1 MDLIYADVE
10 KGIIIDR
17 GVLNTYT
24 FDCSFGEKENDFE
37 LRVPMGA
44 HELSEDQIVYVNGT
58 EYGGVI
64 DAIEVD
70 TENQMMIYSGRTWH
84 GILENKILYP
94 QPGFN
99 YFYVNGDAN
108 DVLREL
114 LERMNIIP
122 GDLNE
127 LYVKPENAFMS
138 VAEHLAGYEV
148 DAKVASESGNYAHG
162 YTFIRDLLYQNDL
175 KPKIVNGVIEAVPN
189 IDYSSDDDFL
199 EGTDQFR
206 AKRNYN
212 SINRLHC
219 MGSGNLADRYVIDL
233 YLDENGGLLPY
244 ARENPVQDSDYYTDI
259 AALAESTNEEDI
271 KNFEILSAH
280 MVTGINEMSDI
291 YDYPSIGSTYHY
303 VLLETVPD
311 DWGKDLTPSKQL
323 DEKEWGFEQYFNQTL
338 KNDTVEYKNLEK
350 PALAYRYDLQ
360 LSMPEDW
367 TSSFANYYVSDNEG
381 YKSVDPVELYDV
393 QSTEPPQ
400 WYAGAYMNYY
410 KLENGSYVTISQV
423 PGLIRLTSPPP
434 DWDTSW
440 TSYCN
445 QDGSKVESVVPPATY
460 ELLRSSTAPSDWA
473 DKYSNYYTS
482 DGINFSPVGPDTK
495 KKKKLTTYQPSDW
508 KKNYKNYFTKK
519 GSKYYAVTAKTAP
532 AWKANTY
539 YMEVTVNK
547 VPKYKKN
554 TYYVKHQDDPHAPQF
569 VPGVYYSSGYV
580 IPKFSAQTVYKKRTY
595 PTWKTNTYYTAVQ
608 YQPIPEFITGAFF
621 RQYEDHFEALIE
633 AAKKKLEEYMKK
645 DELDITL
652 DEKRVYDIN
661 DRIGASDEVTGI
673 GASERITQKIIK
685 IERGIVTY
693 KYNTGK

>member
-24 FDCSFGEKENDFE
+24 YDCSFGEKENNFE

-44 HELSEDQIVYVNGT
+44 HELSEDQVVYVNGT

-70 TENQMMIYSGRTWH
+70 TENQMMIYTGRTWH

-94 QPGFN
+94 QPGYN

-108 DVLREL
+108 EVLREL

-138 VAEHLAGYEV
+138 VAAHNAGYDV
-148 DAKVASESGNYAHG
+148 DARVASESGNYAHG
-162 YTFIRDLLYQNDL
+162 YTFIRDLLYQFDL

-189 IDYSSDDDFL
+189 VDYSSDDDFL
-199 EGTDQFR
+199 EGTDQFK

-271 KNFEILSAH
+271 ANFAILSAH

-303 VLLETVPD
+303 VLLETVPE
-311 DWGKDLTPSKQL
+311 DWSKDLTPSNDL
-323 DEKEWGFEQYFNQTL
+323 DEKEWGFEQYFSQTL

-350 PALAYRYDLQ
+350 PALDYRYDLQ

-367 TSSFANYYVSDNEG
+367 SSNFADYYVSNSEG
-381 YKSVDPVELYDV
+381 YKSVDSVELYDV

-400 WYAGAYMNYY
+400 WDKGAYLNYF

-423 PGLIRLTSPPP
+423 PGLIRLDNIPP
-434 DWDTSW
+434 DWTTNWSG
-440 TSYCN
+440 YCN
-445 QDGSKVESVVPPATY
+445 QDGSKVQSVVPQPTY
-460 ELLRSSTAPSDWA
+460 ELLKSKTAPSDWSRN
-473 DKYSNYYTS
+473 YSSYYTS
-482 DGINFSPVGPDTK
+482 DGINFNPVGPDTQK
-495 KKKKLTTYQPSDW
+495 VKELTTYQPSDW

-519 GSKYYAVTAKTAP
+519 GTKYYTVNTKTAP
-532 AWKANTY
+532 KWKANTY
-539 YMEVTVNK
+539 YMEVTKNK

-554 TYYVKHQDDPHAPQF
+554 TYYVKHQDPEHAPTF
-569 VPGVYYSSGYV
+569 VPGAYYSSGYV
-580 IPKFSAQTVYKKRTY
+580 IPAFSAQTVYKKRTY
-595 PTWKTNTYYTAVQ
+595 PTWQTNTYYTAVQ
-608 YQPIPEFITGAFF
+608 YQPIPEFITGAYFK
-621 RQYEDHFEALIE
+621 QYEDHFEALIE

-645 DELDITL
+645 DELEITL

>member
-17 GVLNTYT
+17 GVLNTYK

-94 QPGFN
+94 QPGYN

-108 DVLREL
+108 EVLREL

-138 VAEHLAGYEV
+138 VAEHNAGYDV
-148 DAKVASESGNYAHG
+148 NARVASVSGNYAHG
-162 YTFIRDLLYQNDL
+162 YTFIRDLLYMFDL
-175 KPKIVNGVIEAVPN
+175 KPQIVNGVIEAVPN
-189 IDYSSDDDFL
+189 VDYSSDDDFL

-271 KNFEILSAH
+271 KNFAILSDH
-280 MVTGINEMSDI
+280 MVTGINEMAEI

-311 DWGKDLTPSKQL
+311 DWGKDLTPSKDL
-323 DEKEWGFEQYFNQTL
+323 DEKEWGFEQYFSQTL

-360 LSMPEDW
+360 LSMPGDW
-367 TSSFANYYVSDNEG
+367 TSNFANYYVSDNEG

-423 PGLIRLTSPPP
+423 PGLIRLTTQPP
-434 DWDTSW
+434 DWTTRW
-440 TSYCN
+440 TEYCK
-445 QDGSKVESVVPPATY
+445 QDGSKVESIVPDPTY
-460 ELLRSSTAPSDWA
+460 ELLKNKPSDW
-473 DKYSNYYTS
+473 DKYYSNYYQT
-482 DGINFSPVGPDTK
+482 DGVDFSPVSPKSVKDHV
-495 KKKKLTTYQPSDW
+495 LTTYQPSNW
-508 KKNYKNYFTKK
+508 KKEYKNYFRRTGK
-519 GSKYYAVTAKTAP
+519 KYYQVTDKTAP
-532 AWKANTY
+532 KWKAKTFY
-539 YMEVTVNK
+539 KEVTKNETPSFRKNK
-547 VPKYKKN
+547 
-554 TYYVKHQDDPHAPQF
+554 YYVKHQDDPHAPNF
-569 VPGVYYSSGYV
+569 VPGAYYSSGYV
-580 IPKFSAQTVYKKRTY
+580 IPAFSAQTVYKKRTY
-595 PTWKTNTYYTAVQ
+595 PTWQSNTYYTAVQ
-608 YQPIPEFITGAFF
+608 YQPIPEFIAGTYFK
-621 RQYEDHFEALIE
+621 QYEDHFEALIE

-645 DELDITL
+645 DELEITL

-673 GASERITQKIIK
+673 GASERITQKIIT
-685 IERGIVTY
+685 IERGIVRY

>member
-17 GVLNTYT
+17 GVLNIYK

-44 HELSEDQIVYVNGT
+44 HKLSEDQIVYVNGT

-70 TENQMMIYSGRTWH
+70 TENQKMVYTGRTWH

-94 QPGFN
+94 QPGYN

-108 DVLREL
+108 EVLREL

-138 VAEHLAGYEV
+138 VAEHNAGYDV
-148 DAKVASESGNYAHG
+148 DARVSSESGNYAHG
-162 YTFIRDLLYQNDL
+162 YTFIRDLLYQFDL

-280 MVTGINEMSDI
+280 MVTGINEMADI

-311 DWGKDLTPSKQL
+311 DWGKDLTPSKDL
-323 DEKEWGFEQYFNQTL
+323 DEKEWGFEQYFSQTL

-360 LSMPEDW
+360 LSMPGDW
-367 TSSFANYYVSDNEG
+367 TSNFANYYVSDNEG

-423 PGLIRLTSPPP
+423 PGLIRLTTQPP
-434 DWDTSW
+434 DWTTRW
-440 TSYCN
+440 TEYCK
-445 QDGSKVESVVPPATY
+445 QDGSKVESIVPEPTY
-460 ELLRSSTAPSDWA
+460 ELLKKKPSDW
-473 DKYSNYYTS
+473 DKYYSNYYQT
-482 DGINFSPVGPDTK
+482 DGVDFSTVSPKSVKDYV
-495 KKKKLTTYQPSDW
+495 LTTYQPSNW
-508 KKNYKNYFTKK
+508 KKEYKNYFRRK
-519 GSKYYAVTAKTAP
+519 GKEHYQVTDKTVP
-532 AWKANTY
+532 KWKANTFY
-539 YMEVTVNK
+539 KEVTKNETPSFRKNK
-547 VPKYKKN
+547 
-554 TYYVKHQDDPHAPQF
+554 YYVKHQDDPHAPPF
-569 VPGVYYSSGYV
+569 VAGAYYSSGYV
-580 IPKFSAQTVYKKRTY
+580 IPAFSAQTVYKKRTY
-595 PTWKTNTYYTAVQ
+595 PTWQTNTYYTAVQ
-608 YQPIPEFITGAFF
+608 YQPIPEFIAGAYFK
-621 RQYEDHFEALIE
+621 QYEDHFEALIE

-645 DELDITL
+645 DELEITL

-673 GASERITQKIIK
+673 GASERITQKIIT
-685 IERGIVTY
+685 IERGIVRY

>member
-10 KGIIIDR
+10 KGIIVDR

-24 FDCSFGEKENDFE
+24 YDCSFGEKENNFE
-37 LRVPMGA
+37 IRVPMGA
-44 HELSEDQIVYVNGT
+44 HELSEDQVVYVNGS

-70 TENQMMIYSGRTWH
+70 TENQKMIYTGRTWH

-94 QPGFN
+94 QPGYN

-108 DVLREL
+108 EVLREL

-138 VAEHLAGYEV
+138 VAAHNAGYEV
-148 DAKVASESGNYAHG
+148 NARVASESGNYARG
-162 YTFIRDLLYQNDL
+162 YTFIRDLLYQFDL

-189 IDYSSDDDFL
+189 VDYSSDDDFL
-199 EGTDQFR
+199 EGTDQFK

-271 KNFEILSAH
+271 ANFAILSAH

-311 DWGKDLTPSKQL
+311 DWSKDLTPSKEL
-323 DEKEWGFEQYFNQTL
+323 DEKEWGFEQYFSQTL

-350 PALAYRYDLQ
+350 PALDYRYDLQ
-360 LSMPEDW
+360 LSMPQDW
-367 TSSFANYYVSDNEG
+367 TSNFADYYVSNSEG

-400 WYAGAYMNYY
+400 WDKGAYLNYF

-423 PGLIRLTSPPP
+423 PGLIRLDNIPP
-434 DWDTSW
+434 DWTTNWSG
-440 TSYCN
+440 YCN
-445 QDGSKVESVVPPATY
+445 QDGSKVQSVVPQPTY
-460 ELLRSSTAPSDWA
+460 ELLKSKTAPSDWSSN
-473 DKYSNYYTS
+473 YSSYYTS
-482 DGINFSPVGPDTK
+482 DGINFNPVGPDTK
-495 KKKKLTTYQPSDW
+495 KVKELTTYQPSDW

-519 GSKYYAVTAKTAP
+519 GTKYYAVNTKTAP
-532 AWKANTY
+532 KWKANTY
-539 YMEVTVNK
+539 YMEVTKNK

-554 TYYVKHQDDPHAPQF
+554 TYYVKHQDPEHAPTF
-569 VPGVYYSSGYV
+569 VPGAYYSSGYV
-580 IPKFSAQTVYKKRTY
+580 IPAFSAQTVYKKRTY
-595 PTWKTNTYYTAVQ
+595 PTWQTNTYYTAVQ
-608 YQPIPEFITGAFF
+608 YQPIPEFITGAYFK
-621 RQYEDHFEALIE
+621 QYEDHFEALIE

-645 DELDITL
+645 DELEITL

>member
-280 MVTGINEMSDI
+280 MVTGINEMADI

-311 DWGKDLTPSKQL
+311 DWGKDLTPSKEL
-323 DEKEWGFEQYFNQTL
+323 DEKEWGFEQYFSQTL

-360 LSMPEDW
+360 LSMPGDW
-367 TSSFANYYVSDNEG
+367 TSNFANYYVSDNEG

>member
-94 QPGFN
+94 QPGYN

-108 DVLREL
+108 EVLREL

-138 VAEHLAGYEV
+138 VATHNAGYDV
-148 DAKVASESGNYAHG
+148 NARVASESGNYAHG
-162 YTFIRDLLYQNDL
+162 YKFIRDLLYQFDL
-175 KPKIVNGVIEAVPN
+175 KPQIVNGVIEAVPN
-189 IDYSSDDDFL
+189 VDYSSDDDFL

-280 MVTGINEMSDI
+280 MVTGINEMADI

-311 DWGKDLTPSKQL
+311 DWGKDLTPSKDL
-323 DEKEWGFEQYFNQTL
+323 DEKEWGFEQYFSQTL

-360 LSMPEDW
+360 LSMPGDW
-367 TSSFANYYVSDNEG
+367 TSNFANYYVSDNEG

-423 PGLIRLTSPPP
+423 PGLIRLTTPPP
-434 DWDTSW
+434 DWTTRW
-440 TSYCN
+440 TEYCK
-445 QDGSKVESVVPPATY
+445 QDGSKVESIVPDPTY
-460 ELLRSSTAPSDWA
+460 ELLKNKPSDW
-473 DKYSNYYTS
+473 DKYYSNYYQT
-482 DGINFSPVGPDTK
+482 DGVDFSPVSPKSVKDHV
-495 KKKKLTTYQPSDW
+495 LTTYQPSNW
-508 KKNYKNYFTKK
+508 KKEYKNYFRRTGK
-519 GSKYYAVTAKTAP
+519 KYYQVTDKTAP
-532 AWKANTY
+532 KWKANTFY
-539 YMEVTVNK
+539 KEVTKNETPSFRKNK
-547 VPKYKKN
+547 
-554 TYYVKHQDDPHAPQF
+554 YYVKHQDDPHAPNF
-569 VPGVYYSSGYV
+569 VPGAYYSSGYV
-580 IPKFSAQTVYKKRTY
+580 IPAFSAQTVYKKRTY
-595 PTWKTNTYYTAVQ
+595 PTWQTNTYYTAVQ
-608 YQPIPEFITGAFF
+608 YQPIPEFITGAYFK
-621 RQYEDHFEALIE
+621 QYEDHFEALIE

>member
-24 FDCSFGEKENDFE
+24 YDCSFGEKENNFE
-37 LRVPMGA
+37 IRVPMGA
-44 HELSEDQIVYVNGT
+44 HELSEDQVVYVNGT

-70 TENQMMIYSGRTWH
+70 TENQMMIYTGRTWH

-94 QPGFN
+94 QPGYN

-108 DVLREL
+108 EVLREL

-138 VAEHLAGYEV
+138 VAAHNAGYEV
-148 DAKVASESGNYAHG
+148 NARVASESGNYAHG
-162 YTFIRDLLYQNDL
+162 YTFIRDLLYQFDL

-189 IDYSSDDDFL
+189 MDYSSDDDFL
-199 EGTDQFR
+199 EGTDQFK

-259 AALAESTNEEDI
+259 DALAESTNEEDI
-271 KNFEILSAH
+271 ANFAILSAH

-311 DWGKDLTPSKQL
+311 DWSKDLTPSNDL
-323 DEKEWGFEQYFNQTL
+323 DEKEWGFEQYFSQTL

-350 PALAYRYDLQ
+350 PDLAYRYDLQ

-367 TSSFANYYVSDNEG
+367 TSNFANYYVSDNEG

-393 QSTEPPQ
+393 QSTQPPQ

-423 PGLIRLTSPPP
+423 PGLIRLTTQPP
-434 DWDTSW
+434 DWTTRW
-440 TSYCN
+440 TEYCN
-445 QDGSKVESVVPPATY
+445 QNGSKVESIVPEPTY
-460 ELLRSSTAPSDWA
+460 ELLKKKPSDW
-473 DKYSNYYTS
+473 DKYYSNYYQT
-482 DGINFSPVGPDTK
+482 DGVDFSQVSPKQVKDYV
-495 KKKKLTTYQPSDW
+495 LTTYQPSNW
-508 KKNYKNYFTKK
+508 KKEYKNYFRKK
-519 GSKYYAVTAKTAP
+519 GSKKYQVTDKTAP
-532 AWKANTY
+532 KWKPNTFY
-539 YMEVTVNK
+539 KETTRNET
-547 VPKYKKN
+547 PSFKKN
-554 TYYVKHQDDPHAPQF
+554 KYYVKHQDDPHAPTF
-569 VPGVYYSSGYV
+569 VPGAFYSSGYV
-580 IPKFSAQTVYKKRTY
+580 IPAFSAQTVYKKRTY
-595 PTWKTNTYYTAVQ
+595 PTWQTNTYYTAVQ
-608 YQPIPEFITGAFF
+608 YQPIPEFVGGAYF

-645 DELDITL
+645 DELEITL